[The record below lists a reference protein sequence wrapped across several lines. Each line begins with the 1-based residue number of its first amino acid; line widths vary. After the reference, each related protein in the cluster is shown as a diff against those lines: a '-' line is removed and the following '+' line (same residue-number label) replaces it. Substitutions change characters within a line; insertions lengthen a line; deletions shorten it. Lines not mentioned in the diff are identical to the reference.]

1 MNFIWNKSQLKKEL
15 HPLILPWCIAV
26 IAGGL
31 IGLRPLLEGSGVGDL
46 LTGLAINGF
55 FAALALLATITFGSE
70 LHERTLTLLLSH
82 PTSRS
87 RLWSQKMTV
96 LSLGILTAALAEAA
110 LLIGISNWNW
120 YHGNEVRDVVRD
132 LLGDDRLA
140 LGGIFLLATACSCTF
155 WTLVAGSTIGGLVFT
170 VSGQF
175 ILALAAAFAVA
186 RFKGR
191 DELFQDDT
199 QTIPTVIV
207 AGLIYSVVF
216 LYLGRW
222 KFLRLEVRARGVRQG
237 GGVAGGTSWSAAW
250 SRLLVSRPTSR
261 IMNLIRKEVRL
272 QKPVFQL
279 AGAFIVC
286 WLAVLI
292 LQKLQPSQNITYWF
306 DILTCLYAPITCLL
320 IGCISLGEEKLLGT
334 TAAQLVLPFP
344 ASLLWLIKL
353 LVCAVAAAVL
363 GLALPLLLFWTTGM
377 LVNLSASGLMNH
389 NDNGIQVLAILS
401 GLMFLL
407 GYWAVSLSPNTVRAA
422 LVAIAGVILLP
433 ACAALGMYYAQMCF
447 GLPHR
452 ETQSPAFALSASAAA
467 AITLMLGQSLIRF
480 RSSEEHQGKLV
491 FYSAMLVG
499 LILLVSFWATCV
511 G

>member
-31 IGLRPLLEGSGVGDL
+31 IGLRPLIEGSGLEGLLVLLAVQGFVG
-46 LTGLAINGF
+46 G
-55 FAALALLATITFGSE
+55 LALLAAVAFGSE

-87 RLWSQKMTV
+87 RLWSQKMIL

-120 YHGNEVRDVVRD
+120 YHGNEVRNVVRD

-175 ILALAAAFAVA
+175 VLALAAAFAVA
-186 RFKGR
+186 RFKGQ
-191 DELFQDDT
+191 DELFQDA
-199 QTIPTVIV
+199 QVVPTLIV

-222 KFLRLEVRARGVRQG
+222 KFLRLEVRARGVGQG
-237 GGVAGGTSWSAAW
+237 GGVAGGWSASW
-250 SRLLVSRPTSR
+250 SRLLVSQPTGR
-261 IMNLIRKEVRL
+261 ILNLIRKEVRL
-272 QKPVFQL
+272 QKPIFQL

-286 WLAVLI
+286 WLAVLL
-292 LQKLQPSQNITYWF
+292 LQWLRPSQDIKYLF
-306 DILTCLYAPITCLL
+306 DVLTCLYAPITCLL
-320 IGCISLGEEKLLGT
+320 VGCLSLGEEKLLGM

-344 ASLLWLIKL
+344 SWRQWLIKL
-353 LVCAVAAAVL
+353 AVCAATAAAL
-363 GLALPLLLFWTTGM
+363 GLALPILMFWATGTV
-377 LVNLSASGLMNH
+377 VNLNASGLMNH
-389 NDNGIQVLAILS
+389 NDNGLAALAIIS

-407 GYWAVSLSPNTVRAA
+407 GYWAITLTTNTVRAA
-422 LVAIAGVILLP
+422 LVAIAGMIILP
-433 ACAALGMYYAQMCF
+433 ACATLGMYYAQMCL

-452 ETQSPAFALSASAAA
+452 EPQSPAFALSVTTAA

-480 RSSEEHQGKLV
+480 RKSEEHQGKLV
-491 FYSAMLVG
+491 FYSAILVG
-499 LILLVSFWATCV
+499 LILFVSFWATCV

>member
-46 LTGLAINGF
+46 LTGLAVNGF
-55 FAALALLATITFGSE
+55 FAALALLAAVTFGSE
-70 LHERTLTLLLSH
+70 LHERTLTLLLSQ

-87 RLWSQKMTV
+87 ELWSQKMIL

-110 LLIGISNWNW
+110 LLIAISNW
-120 YHGNEVRDVVRD
+120 YHGDELRNVVRD

-175 ILALAAAFAVA
+175 VLALAAAFAVA

-199 QTIPTVIV
+199 QTVPTLIV

-222 KFLRLEVRARGVRQG
+222 KFLRLEVRARGVGQG

-250 SRLLVSRPTSR
+250 SRLLASRPTGR
-261 IMNLIRKEVRL
+261 ITNLIRKEVRL

-389 NDNGIQVLAILS
+389 NDNGLAALAIIS

-407 GYWAVSLSPNTVRAA
+407 GYWAITLSTNTVRAA
-422 LVAIAGVILLP
+422 LVAVVGMIILP
-433 ACAALGMYYAQMCF
+433 ACAALGMNFAQM
-447 GLPHR
+447 GYAPPSHSGP
-452 ETQSPAFALSASAAA
+452 QSGAMVLSVTAAA

-480 RSSEEHQGKLV
+480 RNSEEHQGKLV
-491 FYSAMLVG
+491 FYSAILVG
-499 LILLVSFWATCV
+499 LILFVSFWATCV